1 MTQATRQRQ
10 SIDLN
15 GLTVLV
21 VEDNYYLANEI
32 CATLRLQGATIAG
45 PTSNIEH
52 ALDLLATTKLDCAVL
67 DINLHGEF
75 SFELA
80 EELRR
85 RRVPLIFTT
94 GYDKTILPAPFLDA
108 VRLEKPVDLDALLR
122 AVSTITAAAALPPV
136 V

>member
-1 MTQATRQRQ
+1 MTQATRQHQ
-10 SIDLN
+10 GVDLS

-32 CATLRLQGATIAG
+32 CTTLRLHAAAIAG
-45 PTSNIEH
+45 PTSNVEH
-52 ALDLLATTKLDCAVL
+52 ALELATTTKLDCAVL

-85 RRVPLIFTT
+85 RSVPLIFAT
-94 GYDKTILPAPFLDA
+94 GYDKAVLPAPFLDA

-122 AVSTITAAAALPPV
+122 AVSTITAVAARPPLV
-136 V
+136 